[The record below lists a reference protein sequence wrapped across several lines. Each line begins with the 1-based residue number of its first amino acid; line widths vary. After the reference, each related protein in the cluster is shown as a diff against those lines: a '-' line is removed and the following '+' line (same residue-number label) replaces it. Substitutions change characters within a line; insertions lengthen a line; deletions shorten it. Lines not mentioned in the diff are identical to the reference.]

1 MQEKILRKSI
11 PMNQK
16 RSETFDRIATLYDA
30 IRPDY
35 PAALVADVIELA
47 SLNAR
52 STILEIGAGTGKAT
66 LPFAEKGYTIHC
78 LEPGK
83 NLATVAA
90 KNLELFP
97 AVTLEHVKFEDWQT
111 QTAAFDLVMSAQA
124 FHWIPAAIA
133 YPKVATALKK
143 SGRIALFWNLAA
155 DLEDEVLHQL
165 DRAHQ
170 QFTNFA
176 LKPIR
181 QQREQQER
189 ELLHSGLFA
198 DIEIREYTRSI
209 RYSTQQYL
217 DLLRTQSDYLVLS
230 SDRQQHLETEIAA
243 IIDDN
248 GGSIVKPYTTLLIV
262 ARPI

>member
-1 MQEKILRKSI
+1 
-11 PMNQK
+11 MNQK

-35 PAALVADVIELA
+35 PAALVEDVIELA
-47 SLNAR
+47 SLNDS

-66 LPFAEKGYTIHC
+66 LPFAEKGYQIHC

-97 AVTLEHVKFEDWQT
+97 AVTFENITFEEWQV

-133 YPKVATALKK
+133 YPKVAAALKK

-155 DLEDEVLHQL
+155 EPEDEVFRQL

-176 LKPIR
+176 LKPVR

-189 ELLHSGLFA
+189 ELLHSGLFT
-198 DIEIREYTRSI
+198 DIEIREYARSI
-209 RYSTQQYL
+209 RYNTQQYL
-217 DLLRTQSDYLVLS
+217 DLLRTQSDYSILS
-230 SDRQQHLETEIAA
+230 SDQQQQVTTEIAA
-243 IIDDN
+243 ILDSN
-248 GGSIVKPYTTLLIV
+248 GGLLIKPYTTLLMV
-262 ARPI
+262 AKPI